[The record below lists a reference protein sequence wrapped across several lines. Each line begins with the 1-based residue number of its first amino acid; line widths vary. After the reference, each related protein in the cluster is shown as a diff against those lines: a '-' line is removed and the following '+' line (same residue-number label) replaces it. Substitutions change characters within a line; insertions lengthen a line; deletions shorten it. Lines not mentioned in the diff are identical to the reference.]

1 MSDLTTSLLITLL
14 GMGLVFAIIVLLW
27 GLTALVT
34 RLGGRL
40 SRGDTGPGDPGL
52 ENKRLAAA
60 VAVAAALALA
70 TEKTHLVQGD
80 EARIFPPP
88 PTAIVSAWQ
97 AVTRAKTLNRKGP
110 GR

>member
-1 MSDLTTSLLITLL
+1 MTTSIYITIL
-14 GMGLVFAIIVLLW
+14 GMGLVFAVIFLLW

-40 SRGDTGPGDPGL
+40 SRASDAVDPGL
-52 ENKRLAAA
+52 AEKRLAAA

-70 TEKTHLVQGD
+70 A
-80 EARIFPPP
+80 EAGPSAAGQAPPVFPPP

-97 AVTRAKTLNRKGP
+97 SVTRAKTLNRKGP
-110 GR
+110 DR